1 MTRLGRIEHMFDSE
15 PRVRQRGRRVPRTTA
30 ARFPGPPYRTR
41 HRDQEDDPV
50 GQKTVR
56 FSDLSGQ
63 LITGDEAPARIV
75 VREHPA
81 LAGGPVEIEALTG
94 EARDIEKAAGRVAIL
109 DLYFPGE
116 DQPCRAAMEAEAFD
130 GLAADAPMSQILA
143 SARPARRAPRSRAAA
158 ERGAAEPAAQ
168 KPASPEQ
175 TAPKP
180 TAPEPAAAQRA
191 AGKRVVAESVTDA
204 A

>member
-1 MTRLGRIEHMFDSE
+1 VVVAFRAW
-15 PRVRQRGRRVPRTTA
+15 RRPA
-30 ARFPGPPYRTR
+30 SPGPRYRTR

-75 VREHPA
+75 IREHPA

-94 EARDIEKAAGRVAIL
+94 EARDIEKAAGQVAVL
-109 DLYFPGE
+109 DVYFPGE
-116 DQPCRAAMEAEAFD
+116 DQPRRVAMDAGAFD
-130 GLAADAPMSQILA
+130 GLATDAPMSQILT
-143 SARPARRAPRSRAAA
+143 SARPARRAPRSRAAT
-158 ERGAAEPAAQ
+158 ERAAAGPA
-168 KPASPEQ
+168 
-175 TAPKP
+175 
-180 TAPEPAAAQRA
+180 APEPAAGRGAARRA
-191 AGKRVVAESVTDA
+191 AAEPVTDTAEPVTDA

>member
-1 MTRLGRIEHMFDSE
+1 LIENNIGRLDTCESKSNRCLTAVLGCGSVGVAFHA
-15 PRVRQRGRRVPRTTA
+15 RQRSTQRLPDRPVT
-30 ARFPGPPYRTR
+30 
-41 HRDQEDDPV
+41 RDQEDFPV

-81 LAGGPVEIEALTG
+81 LPGGPVEIEALAG
-94 EARDIEKAAGRVAIL
+94 EARDIEKAAGQVAVL

-116 DQPCRAAMEAEAFD
+116 DQPRRVAMDAEAF
-130 GLAADAPMSQILA
+130 GNLATDAPMSQVLA
-143 SARPARRAPRSRAAA
+143 SARPARRAPRSRA
-158 ERGAAEPAAQ
+158 
-168 KPASPEQ
+168 
-175 TAPKP
+175 T
-180 TAPEPAAAQRA
+180 TEPAAAELAAAKRA
-191 AGKRVVAESVTDA
+191 AAEPVTDA

>member
-1 MTRLGRIEHMFDSE
+1 
-15 PRVRQRGRRVPRTTA
+15 
-30 ARFPGPPYRTR
+30 
-41 HRDQEDDPV
+41 V

-63 LITGDEAPARIV
+63 LITGDETPARIV
-75 VREHPA
+75 IREHPA
-81 LAGGPVEIEALTG
+81 LASGPVEIEALTG
-94 EARDIEKAAGRVAIL
+94 EARDIEKAAGQVAVL
-109 DLYFPGE
+109 DLYFPGD
-116 DQPCRAAMEAEAFD
+116 DQPRRVAMDAEAFD
-130 GLAADAPMSQILA
+130 GLATDAPMSQILA

-175 TAPKP
+175 TAPAP
-180 TAPEPAAAQRA
+180 PAPEPAAAQRA

>member
-1 MTRLGRIEHMFDSE
+1 VVVAFRAW
-15 PRVRQRGRRVPRTTA
+15 RRPA
-30 ARFPGPPYRTR
+30 SPGPPYRTR

-63 LITGDEAPARIV
+63 LITGDEVPARIV
-75 VREHPA
+75 IREHPA

-116 DQPCRAAMEAEAFD
+116 DQPRRVAMAAEAFD
-130 GLAADAPMSQILA
+130 GLATDAPMSQVLT
-143 SARPARRAPRSRAAA
+143 SARPARRAPRSRAAT
-158 ERGAAEPAAQ
+158 ERAAAGPAAPQ
-168 KPASPEQ
+168 PG
-175 TAPKP
+175 
-180 TAPEPAAAQRA
+180 APEPAAAERVAKRA
-191 AGKRVVAESVTDA
+191 VAEPVTDA

>member
-1 MTRLGRIEHMFDSE
+1 M
-15 PRVRQRGRRVPRTTA
+15 
-30 ARFPGPPYRTR
+30 
-41 HRDQEDDPV
+41 

-81 LAGGPVEIEALTG
+81 VPGGPVEIEALAG
-94 EARDIEKAAGRVAIL
+94 EARDIEKAAGQVAVL

-116 DQPCRAAMEAEAFD
+116 DQPRRVAMDAEAFD
-130 GLAADAPMSQILA
+130 SLATDAPMNQILV
-143 SARPARRAPRSRAAA
+143 SARPARRAPRSRATTERAA
-158 ERGAAEPAAQ
+158 AGPA
-168 KPASPEQ
+168 
-175 TAPKP
+175 
-180 TAPEPAAAQRA
+180 APEPAAAERA
-191 AGKRVVAESVTDA
+191 AAKRAAAEPVTDA

>member
-1 MTRLGRIEHMFDSE
+1 M
-15 PRVRQRGRRVPRTTA
+15 
-30 ARFPGPPYRTR
+30 
-41 HRDQEDDPV
+41 

-63 LITGDEAPARIV
+63 LITSDEVPARIV
-75 VREHPA
+75 IREHPA

-116 DQPCRAAMEAEAFD
+116 DQPRRVAMAAEAFD
-130 GLAADAPMSQILA
+130 GLATDAPMSQVLT
-143 SARPARRAPRSRAAA
+143 SARPARRAPRSRAAT
-158 ERGAAEPAAQ
+158 ERAAAGLAAPQ
-168 KPASPEQ
+168 PG
-175 TAPKP
+175 
-180 TAPEPAAAQRA
+180 APEPAAAERVAKRA
-191 AGKRVVAESVTDA
+191 VAEPVTDA

>member
-1 MTRLGRIEHMFDSE
+1 
-15 PRVRQRGRRVPRTTA
+15 
-30 ARFPGPPYRTR
+30 
-41 HRDQEDDPV
+41 V

-94 EARDIEKAAGRVAIL
+94 EARDIEKAAGQVAVL

-116 DQPCRAAMEAEAFD
+116 DQPRRVAMDAGAFD
-130 GLAADAPMSQILA
+130 GLATDTPMTQVLA
-143 SARPARRAPRSRAAA
+143 SARPARRAPRSRATKERAATDPAATEPTSPGRTGPEMAASGRTGPETAAA
-158 ERGAAEPAAQ
+158 ERGGA
-168 KPASPEQ
+168 KR
-175 TAPKP
+175 
-180 TAPEPAAAQRA
+180 AAA
-191 AGKRVVAESVTDA
+191 
-204 A
+204 